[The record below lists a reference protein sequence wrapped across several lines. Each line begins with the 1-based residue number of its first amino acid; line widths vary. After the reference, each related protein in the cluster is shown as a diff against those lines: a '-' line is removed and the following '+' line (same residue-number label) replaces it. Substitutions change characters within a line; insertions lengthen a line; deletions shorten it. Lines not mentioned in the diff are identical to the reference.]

1 MDRNKLL
8 QLSSE
13 WSRFAKNDIRKKLKD
28 FMNETGM
35 DASETAAELAIS
47 EGEIEQILSGS
58 GEMSFSTFA
67 KLLIASGF
75 VIEVKP
81 LRATPFG
88 SYDNIPMPPPM
99 GAPMPYGGIPFPN
112 EERRQAPRNAQR
124 RYVPQFGND
133 EESDEFTIE
142 DESSAPQ
149 RQRPQ
154 YQCAR
159 SPFRR
164 MSREQMVKIIKNR
177 LWDTEIDLD
186 NASWNG
192 LATFLEEK
200 DSKVQALKENA
211 NRNNENEGANEFK
224 KRLAQ
229 ALEKNPHLMPIIDKL
244 IK

>member
-35 DASETAAELAIS
+35 NASEAAAELAIS

-99 GAPMPYGGIPFPN
+99 GAPMPYGGMPFPN
-112 EERRQAPRNAQR
+112 GERRQAPRNAQR
-124 RYVPQFGND
+124 RYVPQFEND
-133 EESDEFTIE
+133 EEPDEFTIE
-142 DESSAPQ
+142 DESSAPRYTRQQ
-149 RQRPQ
+149 RQ
-154 YQCAR
+154 ATR
-159 SPFRR
+159 SPFRNMTR
-164 MSREQMVKIIKNR
+164 AQMETIIKNR
-177 LWDTEIDLD
+177 LWDSEIDLN
-186 NASWNG
+186 NASWQD
-192 LATFLEEK
+192 LVTFLEEK
-200 DSKVQALKENA
+200 DSKIQAIKENA
-211 NRNNENEGANEFK
+211 NRNNEDEGTNAFK